1 VDGPLTK
8 SMVFR
13 PLEIRRLSSD
23 TRSKHFV
30 VESRR
35 KAHRIVIM
43 KSIQNDQLLDVTA
56 LVGIVAALVSM
67 VPVFFVAEMGALA
80 VPAFVLLLASMLC
93 GTR

>member
-1 VDGPLTK
+1 
-8 SMVFR
+8 
-13 PLEIRRLSSD
+13 
-23 TRSKHFV
+23 
-30 VESRR
+30 
-35 KAHRIVIM
+35 M

-67 VPVFFVAEMGALA
+67 VPAFFVAEMGALA